1 MATTNVSSVFSS
13 IGALA
18 EPRLASAKVTG
29 LTLLALLLT
38 AIGLG
43 TGVYS
48 FIVGHEHLYAVTRE
62 VPWGILISSYAYFA
76 IISTGLCL
84 LAAISHLFGG
94 NALAPL
100 ANRGVYLSIIT
111 ILSAFSIIGMEL
123 ESPWRMLIYN
133 VLTPNLSSNIWWMGT
148 LYGLAVACMAVE
160 FLAILMGRFGIAVAV
175 GCVGA
180 LAEVGA
186 NSNLGAVFATLA
198 ARPFWYGAQLPVYF
212 LASAVTCGAAA
223 IIMFTYLAYKL
234 RGEEVDAETKAGL
247 KSAGKILTMM
257 LFLLAVATV
266 WRTIVF
272 FTGETELSSAAVANL
287 LTGPASINFWLFET
301 LIGMVIPIGL
311 LLFSRMENLVAMAS
325 ASFMVPVGAF
335 FQRYDLVTVGQQ
347 TPVYYGLE
355 TSLPSFMGYAPSAG
369 ELLVV
374 MGGISLTFLGFLAGE
389 RLFGKVFRHSG
400 HH

>member
-1 MATTNVSSVFSS
+1 
-13 IGALA
+13 
-18 EPRLASAKVTG
+18 
-29 LTLLALLLT
+29 
-38 AIGLG
+38 
-43 TGVYS
+43 
-48 FIVGHEHLYAVTRE
+48 
-62 VPWGILISSYAYFA
+62 
-76 IISTGLCL
+76 
-84 LAAISHLFGG
+84 
-94 NALAPL
+94 
-100 ANRGVYLSIIT
+100 
-111 ILSAFSIIGMEL
+111 
-123 ESPWRMLIYN
+123 
-133 VLTPNLSSNIWWMGT
+133 
-148 LYGLAVACMAVE
+148 
-160 FLAILMGRFGIAVAV
+160 
-175 GCVGA
+175 

-223 IIMFTYLAYKL
+223 IIMFTHIAYKL
-234 RGEEVDAETKAGL
+234 RGEEVDAETKAGI
-247 KSAGKILTMM
+247 KSAGKIMTMM

-311 LLFSRMENLVAMAS
+311 LLFSRMENLAAMS
-325 ASFMVPVGAF
+325 AAAFMVLVGAF

-347 TPVYYGLE
+347 TPVYYGLD

-374 MGGISLTFLGFLAGE
+374 MGGIALTFLGFLAGE